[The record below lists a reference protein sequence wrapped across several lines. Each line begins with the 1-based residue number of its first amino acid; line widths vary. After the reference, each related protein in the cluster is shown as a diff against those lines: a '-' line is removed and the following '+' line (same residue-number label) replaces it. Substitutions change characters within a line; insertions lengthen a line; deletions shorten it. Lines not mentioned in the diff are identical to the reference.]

1 MMVDQ
6 LKRLYFAYLVPAV
19 AGFAIVY
26 VIRDVCP
33 PFSVPDL
40 ILDLLSRLLFI
51 LSAVIALACPILH
64 RCWFAHCQRNS
75 RAVPQVLLL
84 RFQRHLIH
92 TIMVVP
98 YLALVAYSLP
108 AQRFYLAGT
117 LLICLYAIYYYYP
130 SQKRIR
136 FDERMFRGTRS

>member
-1 MMVDQ
+1 MMADQ

-26 VIRDVCP
+26 VIRNVGP
-33 PFSVPDL
+33 PINVPDS
-40 ILDLLSRLLFI
+40 ILVLLSRLLFI

-75 RAVPQVLLL
+75 MAVPQVLLI
-84 RFQRHLIH
+84 RFQRHLIR
-92 TIMVVP
+92 TIMIVP
-98 YLALVAYSLP
+98 YLALAAYSLP

-117 LLICLYAIYYYYP
+117 LLITLYAVYYYYP
-130 SQKRIR
+130 SEKRIR
-136 FDERMFRGTRS
+136 FDERMFRSTPS